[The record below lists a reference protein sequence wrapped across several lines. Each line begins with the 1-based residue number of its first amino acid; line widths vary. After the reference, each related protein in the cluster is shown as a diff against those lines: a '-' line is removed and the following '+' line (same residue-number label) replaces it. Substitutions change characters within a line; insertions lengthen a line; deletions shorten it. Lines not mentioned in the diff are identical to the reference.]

1 MLDRADEIRL
11 LIRKYLAGELS
22 AEEKV
27 EFDSWLSASE
37 ENQKLLDS
45 FADETL
51 FDNMLK
57 KYFESARLAEAMP
70 VPDVYQ
76 DKPGMV
82 VEIKKKNTSALKR
95 WVAASILVL
104 IVFSVFYNQV
114 DDGKKEELQQPAN
127 QVVINQSE
135 IMPAN
140 GSAILMLDN
149 GSKILLSSQYNGT
162 VATDGGKKIVKQ
174 GGQLSYEGKST
185 GAARNTLFTAK
196 GNVMNLTL
204 ADGSKVSLNAESS
217 IQYPTEFNGSDR
229 VVEVTGEVRFK
240 VVEDV
245 HKPFRVFVKTS
256 LGRAMEVEV
265 LGTDF
270 NVNAYGDKT
279 SMLTTLLKGKIKISG
294 YSNNDSTILKPGQQ
308 ARIDKSGK
316 LKLLDSVNMDAVM
329 AWNERN
335 FFYFKDD
342 DVRTIMRQLSRW
354 YDISVKNE
362 EDLPK
367 QTFSGLVNRELA
379 LSKVLGMLEVGIG
392 DVRFVI
398 KGKEVEVIP

>member
-1 MLDRADEIRL
+1 MLDRADKIRL
-11 LIRKYLAGELS
+11 LIRKYLAGDLS

-27 EFDSWLSASE
+27 EFDSWLSTSA

-45 FADETL
+45 FTDETL

-70 VPDVYQ
+70 VPDVCQ
-76 DKPGMV
+76 DKPGTV
-82 VEIKKKNTSALKR
+82 VDIKKKNTSSVIS

-104 IVFSVFYNQV
+104 IGFSVFYNQI
-114 DDGKKEELQQPAN
+114 DDGKKEELPQPAN

-149 GSKILLSSQYNGT
+149 GSTILLDSRNNGT
-162 VATDGGKKIVKQ
+162 IATDGGKRIVKQ
-174 GGQLSYEGKST
+174 GEQLSYEGKST
-185 GAARNTLFTAK
+185 AVARNTLFTTK

-229 VVEVTGEVRFK
+229 VVEVTGVVRFK
-240 VVEDV
+240 VAEDV

-279 SMLTTLLKGKIKISG
+279 SMLTTLLKGKIKVSG
-294 YSNNDSTILKPGQQ
+294 YANNDSTILKP
-308 ARIDKSGK
+308 
-316 LKLLDSVNMDAVM
+316 
-329 AWNERN
+329 
-335 FFYFKDD
+335 
-342 DVRTIMRQLSRW
+342 
-354 YDISVKNE
+354 
-362 EDLPK
+362 
-367 QTFSGLVNRELA
+367 
-379 LSKVLGMLEVGIG
+379 
-392 DVRFVI
+392 
-398 KGKEVEVIP
+398 